1 MGALMTTTDP
11 IDLRP
16 TPSSIL
22 SSGAPIEAREE
33 QLVEGADRLASAR
46 HSVLSHPRLLVG
58 AAATLMTTG
67 IGTIILGW
75 IGASRTTFVE
85 EQVPYVISGGLLGAA
100 LSTVGALL
108 FFTHWLTI
116 SIKEARDHEAAR
128 RLDEAARRLDHE
140 ELIETLK
147 ALGGTLGPAGSQRWR
162 RSRREPSTSGSTC
175 PTPNLTVRRGGG
187 RGRARGGRAGVC
199 LESTHYLLGLT

>member
-1 MGALMTTTDP
+1 
-11 IDLRP
+11 
-16 TPSSIL
+16 
-22 SSGAPIEAREE
+22 
-33 QLVEGADRLASAR
+33 
-46 HSVLSHPRLLVG
+46 
-58 AAATLMTTG
+58 MTTG
-67 IGTIILGW
+67 IGTIVLGW

-128 RLDEAARRLDHE
+128 RLDEAARRLDEAARRLDHE

-147 ALGGTLGPAGSQRWR
+147 GLGKTLAQRGRQGRR
-162 RSRREPSTSGSTC
+162 RSRQRTLSVRFDVHHVEPD
-175 PTPNLTVRRGGG
+175 G
-187 RGRARGGRAGVC
+187 RSAWRA
-199 LESTHYLLGLT
+199 TTTFLG

>member
-46 HSVLSHPRLLVG
+46 HSLLSHPRLLVG

-147 ALGGTLGPAGSQRWR
+147 GLGRTLAQLGGNAGDARGANPQRPAR
-162 RSRREPSTSGSTC
+162 
-175 PTPNLTVRRGGG
+175 
-187 RGRARGGRAGVC
+187 RARQLRRKPDGRCC